1 MHSFTN
7 SAAFYNDPRYQDTR
21 NLISRNQDIANNRII
36 LFNTEGP
43 KLSPIKDKDNSDVD
57 SASFCSEDEENL
69 NDTIDNTTDNS
80 SDFDPPAP
88 FKASDNYS
96 DFDPPAPFKASDIVL
111 SMDGEYEKI
120 YNELKAKYEAN
131 EAKNK
136 IKETTANVPGVYKRS
151 RVKFEKLE
159 NNVIYMK
166 CTATDS
172 TYIFNY
178 FQKNFIK
185 DTVINDTLKD
195 IVEYILTSRQFSQSE
210 KNKKIAAFV
219 ENNFYIYYSRDQTY
233 PQFSINIAN
242 MKSCIKKN
250 KSFDTIVNKFLA
262 NDFRFFEDNKNK
274 EISERY
280 RKSAEFWY
288 ANYSKIPDTFSY
300 KLYEFFK
307 KEESDVI
314 SNNFKITEDDR
325 NKVNFI
331 LNRKIED
338 DKTIKVVKAQIDII
352 EKYAVNDNV

>member
-21 NLISRNQDIANNRII
+21 NLISRNLDTRNNRII

-88 FKASDNYS
+88 FKASS
-96 DFDPPAPFKASDIVL
+96 IVL
-111 SMDGEYEKI
+111 NNDEYGEIYKKI

-136 IKETTANVPGVYKRS
+136 IKETTANVQGVYKRS

-172 TYIFNY
+172 IYIFNY
-178 FQKNFIK
+178 LQKNFIK